1 MKTEYAKLAKLLV
14 EFSVNLQNGENIML
28 DTCEIPEEMVIA
40 LIEAVKAR
48 GGIPFVKMRTNKIS
62 RMINKSFAK
71 SDYEKMCDVQLDEMK
86 NMQAYIAL
94 RGGNN
99 TFEQS
104 DVPQDQQNIVFK
116 ALHPVIDY
124 RVNKTKWCVLRW
136 PSDGFA
142 QQAKMSTEEF
152 SEFFFRVCTMDYSK
166 MKPGMDALKKRMEST
181 DKVKIVGPGTNLEF
195 SIKGISA
202 IPCGG
207 SHNIPDG
214 EVFTAPVKTSVNG
227 KISYN
232 AQTVYQGIC
241 FDNVEL
247 TFKDGKIVNAQAGQ
261 KTDKLNA
268 ILDSDE
274 GARYVG
280 EFALG
285 FNPHV
290 LHPMCDILFDEKIA
304 GSFHFTPGQA
314 YEDADNGNRSQVHW
328 DLVCIQRKEYG
339 GGEIYFDGTLVRKDG
354 IFVTDD
360 LKPLNPENL
369 V

>member
-1 MKTEYAKLAKLLV
+1 MKIEYSKLAKLLV

-48 GGIPFVKMRTNKIS
+48 GGIPFVKIRTNKIS
-62 RMINKSFAK
+62 RIINKSFSK
-71 SDYEKMCDVQLDEMK
+71 SDYEQMCDVQLGEMK
-86 NMQAYIAL
+86 NMQAYIAI

-99 TFEQS
+99 AFEQA
-104 DVPQDQQNIVFK
+104 DIPQEQQNLVSK
-116 ALHPVIDY
+116 ALHPVIDH

-166 MKPGMDALKKRMEST
+166 MKPGMAALKKRMEST

-195 SIKGISA
+195 SIKGIPA

-214 EVFTAPVKTSVNG
+214 EIFTAPVKTSVNG
-227 KISYN
+227 KILYN

-241 FDNVEL
+241 FDNIEL

-274 GARYVG
+274 GARHIG

-314 YEDADNGNRSQVHW
+314 YENADNGNRSQVHW

-339 GGEIYFDGTLVRKDG
+339 GGEMYFDGELVRKDG
-354 IFVTDD
+354 IFIADD
-360 LKPLNPENL
+360 LKSLNPENL
-369 V
+369 M